1 MTHASTRHQVMRNA
15 REGVRLASLA
25 GPLGSL
31 LRSIAL
37 GVAAGALI
45 SRVISLPARP
55 FGWALR
61 RLPSAAAPRVK
72 ARPVCFCSS
81 LTISPG
87 TRLAWRSPR
96 LPGVSH
102 PASLETRSRRSCVR
116 QLSGQLTRSHIQA
129 MSLTEARVR

>member
-1 MTHASTRHQVMRNA
+1 MRNA

-37 GVAAGALI
+37 GAAAGALI

-61 RLPSAAAPRVK
+61 RLPSAAGPRVK
-72 ARPVCFCSS
+72 ACPVYVLQQTDYF
-81 LTISPG
+81 IKHQA
-87 TRLAWRSPR
+87 RLA
-96 LPGVSH
+96 
-102 PASLETRSRRSCVR
+102 AS
-116 QLSGQLTRSHIQA
+116 
-129 MSLTEARVR
+129 